1 MSDMNDW
8 NKSIIEEFRANEG
21 QVGGQFEGVPLL
33 LLHTKGAKSGLP
45 RLNPLAYLPDDD
57 RLVIIA
63 SKAGAPTNPDWFY
76 NVRANPNV
84 QVEVGAETF
93 QANAEIASEPE
104 RTQLFDKMAAKNP
117 GFADY
122 QSKTTRTIP
131 VIVLTRDQ

>member
-1 MSDMNDW
+1 MSDVNDW

-21 QVGGQFEGVPLL
+21 QISGQFEGIPLL

-45 RLNPLAYLPDDD
+45 RLNPLAYLPDGD

-63 SKAGAPTNPDWFY
+63 SKAGAPTNPDWYY
-76 NVRANPNV
+76 NVRANPTV
-84 QVEVGAETF
+84 QVEVGTEKF

-122 QSKTTRTIP
+122 QNKTTRTIP
-131 VIVLTRDQ
+131 VIILTRDA